1 MYIFTAPTPC
11 PFYFV
16 ITVCFMLVT
25 NSMLSPQPTICKTLL
40 YGSIFVFEL
49 VLMQNI
55 FNHLPN
61 SKISIHN
68 TRNPAE
74 FIATRLFL
82 NIGPSFWGLLS
93 TSFQEGLAICEE
105 EALRLF
111 YLGKWRWLVV
121 GAFPQPRGWI
131 YRGPLRGSTAATTP
145 GSTGLHP
152 PPRRSCPSSLALIT
166 RIAGPLGRRR
176 QPCRPGPCPP
186 NSKLPTLPKQPPI
199 LQAKCPP
206 PFPARDRPYLPGT
219 APAYQPPSLTRPRPC
234 AQGPPPH
241 DQAAPLPTSL
251 LTARPRPLTRL
262 RPQRPGP
269 TPLTTRSRP
278 FLLRTPPLT
287 TSPAHRPS
295 GCSSIR
301 ELWRLL
307 SAERGARGA
316 ATAAALKHG
325 GSSAGL
331 LLGLRVSG
339 GG

>member
-49 VLMQNI
+49 VLMQTI

-111 YLGKWRWLVV
+111 YLGKWRWLV
-121 GAFPQPRGWI
+121 A
-131 YRGPLRGSTAATTP
+131 GSTEAHCGGAQR
-145 GSTGLHP
+145 L
-152 PPRRSCPSSLALIT
+152 
-166 RIAGPLGRRR
+166 RR
-176 QPCRPGPCPP
+176 QAA
-186 NSKLPTLPKQPPI
+186 
-199 LQAKCPP
+199 QACTRH
-206 PFPARDRPYLPGT
+206 PA
-219 APAYQPPSLTRPRPC
+219 APA
-234 AQGPPPH
+234 
-241 DQAAPLPTSL
+241 QAPWP
-251 LTARPRPLTRL
+251 
-262 RPQRPGP
+262 
-269 TPLTTRSRP
+269 
-278 FLLRTPPLT
+278 
-287 TSPAHRPS
+287 
-295 GCSSIR
+295 
-301 ELWRLL
+301 
-307 SAERGARGA
+307 
-316 ATAAALKHG
+316 
-325 GSSAGL
+325 
-331 LLGLRVSG
+331 
-339 GG
+339 